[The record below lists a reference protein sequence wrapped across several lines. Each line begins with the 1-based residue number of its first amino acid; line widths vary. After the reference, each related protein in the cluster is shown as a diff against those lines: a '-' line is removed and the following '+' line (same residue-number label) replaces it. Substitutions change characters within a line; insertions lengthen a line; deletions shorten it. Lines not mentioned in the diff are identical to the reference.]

1 MITAICIL
9 SGLCIFEAYI
19 IIVLLAARHEEH
31 KYCEDID
38 LIDIVAYEKNWRDA
52 HDGS

>member
-9 SGLCIFEAYI
+9 SGVIVFEAYV
-19 IIVLLAARHEEH
+19 IIVLLAARQEE
-31 KYCEDID
+31 KKFNEDID

-52 HDGS
+52 HDGY

>member
-9 SGLCIFEAYI
+9 SGVIVFEAYV
-19 IIVLLAARHEEH
+19 IIVLLAARQEE
-31 KYCEDID
+31 KKFNEDID

>member
-9 SGLCIFEAYI
+9 SGLCVYEAYV
-19 IIVLLAARHEEH
+19 IIVLLAARQEE
-31 KYCEDID
+31 KKFNEDID
-38 LIDIVAYEKNWRDA
+38 LIDIVAYEKNWRDI

>member
-9 SGLCIFEAYI
+9 SGVIVFEAYV
-19 IIVLLAARHEEH
+19 IIVLLAARQEE
-31 KYCEDID
+31 KKFNEDID
-38 LIDIVAYEKNWRDA
+38 LIDIVAYEKNWREA